1 MKQTIDIEEIKLKL
15 SQKLEPSGWA
25 LKLRG
30 FIYSTEFDQCIKEL
44 AQRAD
49 IGKRFTPTLGKIFR
63 AFEECP
69 VDKLK
74 IVIVGQDPYPTV
86 GVADGIAFSCSN
98 SEKEQPSLRF
108 ILNEVEKMYP
118 NGYERPLDLSKWS
131 RSGVLLLNTALT
143 TEVGKIGEHY
153 EIWKPFIN
161 YLFDYL
167 NNYHTGL
174 VYIFMGKQAHL
185 WAEDINDNNYKFFVS
200 HPASAVYQKAQ
211 QWDSKNVFVE
221 TNEIMEKLYGD
232 KIIW

>member
-86 GVADGIAFSCSN
+86 GVADGIAFSCSK
-98 SEKEQPSLRF
+98 SQKEQPSLRF
-108 ILNEVEKMYP
+108 ILDEVEKMYP
-118 NGYERPLDLSKWS
+118 MGYERPLDLTKWT
-131 RSGVLLLNTALT
+131 RQGILLLNTALT

-153 EIWKPFIN
+153 EIWKPFIT

-167 NNYHTGL
+167 NNYNTGL
-174 VYIFMGKQAHL
+174 VYIFMGKQAHS

-211 QWDSKNVFVE
+211 QWDSKGVFAE
-221 TNEIMEKLYGD
+221 TNKIMENLYGEV
-232 KIIW
+232 IIW